1 MRRQR
6 QMWLG
11 GIGLVLAASAIWAR
25 DLAWLS
31 APADTLPLA
40 LGLPLAYYLGCPWHP
55 HKGVLPDHKP
65 ALVTLGVVGFG
76 SGWVLD
82 SLTLLAFS
90 WSFLA
95 LLWGHR
101 WFTQEPGRGRLAWLL
116 VLSFPWLVS
125 EWQTIGWAFRLSS
138 AAVAEQVF
146 GLLQMPTQREG
157 THLAIMGLPIEI
169 EASCAGWNLLQLTL
183 LTGVAVGASGIRSS
197 RRFALLLGLL
207 PAIAWLANLLRI
219 LLLAGIAL
227 SFDTQ
232 VAGGAIHGLT
242 GLAVLGGVVVLLKW
256 LCYLLEPPPQTT
268 TRLIQAV

>member
-1 MRRQR
+1 MSRQR

-11 GIGLVLAASAIWAR
+11 GIGLALTAGAVWAR
-25 DLAWLS
+25 DLAWMR

-40 LGLPLAYYLGCPWHP
+40 LGLPLAYFLGRPWHP
-55 HKGVLPDHKP
+55 HTGILPGHKP
-65 ALVTLGVVGFG
+65 ALLTLGIL
-76 SGWVLD
+76 GWIGGWILG

-101 WFTQEPGRGRLAWLL
+101 WFTREPGRGRLAWLL

-125 EWQTIGWAFRLSS
+125 EWQAIGWAFRLSS

-157 THLAIMGLPIEI
+157 THLAIMGVPIEI

-183 LTGVAVGASGIRSS
+183 LTGVAVGAYGVRSP

-219 LLLAGIAL
+219 LMLAGIAL

-232 VAGGAIHGLT
+232 VAGGTIHGLT
-242 GLAVLGGVVVLLKW
+242 GLAVLGGVLALLKW
-256 LCYLLEPPPQTT
+256 LCHVLEPPPQAT
-268 TRLIQAV
+268 TRLIKAA